1 MGSRIKLIVLAFVLF
16 AGYSLALNAEVQNVR
31 VGGDI
36 EVRGIWQKDVDLI
49 GEDSKG
55 NGSSNPE
62 WIPRTTQFFYQIARI
77 YVSADLTDNVNTYVR
92 FVNDRTWGTMPQASD
107 IEVRN
112 PRLSADYLGL
122 YEALGDDVELD
133 VAYLTLAE
141 MFTYPLSL
149 TIGRQELL
157 YGEGFL
163 VGDGCND
170 LYSLWVEVDN
180 STVASLPS
188 NINAWS
194 AVSPYLPVAYI
205 YGPRKAFDAIKFSY
219 SYENSTVDIFKAK
232 LSEGYHQ
239 GTDVDLYGIN
249 WNLKTDTY
257 GTWDFAVFGQFY
269 NPLEKGKSET
279 VAFSIRG
286 AGEIP
291 QVTVGKLEVK
301 GELVKETGKVAA
313 AITGEDTEKL
323 EAWGGYLG
331 VKYTFDNPY
340 EPYIN
345 VCYTRM
351 TGDKANTDRVEEFN
365 PIASSE
371 KYGEL
376 ADAILYGGNAT
387 NAKILQVG
395 VGFKP
400 NEKVGIDLMYANFDE
415 DQHVTGGSSTDNR
428 NLGKEWDLLISYDY
442 TEDVQFG
449 LCYAVFIPGKAITEV
464 LDDLDIDE
472 AKASALLGTVKVT
485 F

>member
-49 GEDSKG
+49 AEDWSPKV
-55 NGSSNPE
+55 SN
-62 WIPRTTQFFYQIARI
+62 FLYQCTRV
-77 YVSADLTDNVNTYVR
+77 YVSADLTDNVNAYVR
-92 FVNDRTWGTMPQASD
+92 FLNDRFWGTDAKAGETGS
-107 IEVRN
+107 EV
-112 PRLSADYLGL
+112 
-122 YEALGDDVELD
+122 DVDL
-133 VAYLTLAE
+133 AYLTLAE
-141 MFTYPLSL
+141 MFGFPMSL
-149 TIGRQELL
+149 TIGRQELS

-163 VGDGCND
+163 VGDG
-170 LYSLWVEVDN
+170 
-180 STVASLPS
+180 
-188 NINAWS
+188 
-194 AVSPYLPVAYI
+194 VSDVYIISGVNTFAYV
-205 YGPRKAFDAIKFSY
+205 YGPKKAFDAIKFSY
-219 SYENSTVDIFKAK
+219 SYENSTVDMIKAK
-232 LSEGYHQ
+232 LSEGYGQ
-239 GTDVDLYGIN
+239 GTDENLYGIN

-257 GTWDFAVFGQFY
+257 GTWDFAVFAKFQ
-269 NPLEKGKSET
+269 NPTTKGRNET

-301 GELVKETGKVAA
+301 GELVKETGKVDAVSSG
-313 AITGEDTEKL
+313 TGDTEKL

-345 VCYTRM
+345 LCYTRM
-351 TGDKANTDRVEEFN
+351 TGDKANTDRIESFD
-365 PIASSE
+365 PLYQDE
-371 KYGEL
+371 KYGEIAYAL
-376 ADAILYGGNAT
+376 LYSGAAY
-387 NAKILQVG
+387 NAKIFQAGL
-395 VGFKP
+395 GFKP
-400 NEKVGIDLMYANFDE
+400 NEKVGVDLTYYNFDE

-449 LCYAVFIPGKAITEV
+449 LCYAVFIPGKAITEA